1 MSSAARDAAARR
13 EVVDALQRLLV
24 ERQEHVLRLE
34 ALTVESGA
42 LRQRLAE
49 LAEEQEA
56 LTQRLTALVGP
67 PADAPLSAPNEGE
80 RSDLSANATGT
91 RA

>member
-34 ALTVESGA
+34 AITMESGA
-42 LRQRLAE
+42 IRQRLAE
-49 LAEEQEA
+49 LAEEQKA

-67 PADAPLSAPNEGE
+67 PTDASLSAPDEGE
-80 RSDLSANATGT
+80 RSDLSENATGT